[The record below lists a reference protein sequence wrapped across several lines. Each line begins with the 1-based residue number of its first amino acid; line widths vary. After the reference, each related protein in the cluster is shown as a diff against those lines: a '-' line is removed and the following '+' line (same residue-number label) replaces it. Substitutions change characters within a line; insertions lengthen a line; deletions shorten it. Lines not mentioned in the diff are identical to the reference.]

1 MLIKK
6 ITLII
11 LLSLIILA
19 CDDSKSSKVD
29 PEDYKSELR
38 THAKEFMTE
47 LKTVLQ
53 KNMKEGGPLQAV
65 SVCSDT
71 AQLLTQ
77 KYAENNNLTV
87 KRVSI
92 KNRNPNNTPNDFE
105 ESVLTDFESMFAS
118 GKLSQDTE
126 VIQQITEND
135 VEVIKYMKPIFVDAP
150 CLLCHGQQS
159 EILPQAAEIIK
170 NNYPYDKATGYKIGD
185 LRGAISISK
194 KL

>member
-11 LLSLIILA
+11 LVSLFAFA
-19 CDDSKSSKVD
+19 CGDSKTSKVNPD
-29 PEDYKSELR
+29 DYKSELR

-77 KYAENNNLTV
+77 KYAKNNELTIR
-87 KRVSI
+87 RVSL
-92 KNRNPNNTPNDFE
+92 KNRNSNNIPNDFE
-105 ESVLTDFESMFAS
+105 ESVLNDFESLFAA
-118 GKLSQDTE
+118 GKLTDETE
-126 VIQQITEND
+126 VIKQVTEND
-135 VEVIKYMKPIFVDAP
+135 IEMIKYMKPIFIDAP

-159 EILPQAAEIIK
+159 EILPQVAEIIK

>member
-19 CDDSKSSKVD
+19 CGDSKSSKVD

-77 KYAENNNLTV
+77 KYAEISELTIR
-87 KRVSI
+87 RVSL
-92 KNRNPNNTPNDFE
+92 KNRNSNNTPNDFE
-105 ESVLTDFESMFAS
+105 ESVLNDFESLFAA
-118 GKLSQDTE
+118 GKLTAEME
-126 VIQQITEND
+126 VIKQVTEND
-135 VEVIKYMKPIFVDAP
+135 IEMIKYMKPIFIDAP

-159 EILPQAAEIIK
+159 EILPQVAEIIK

-185 LRGAISISK
+185 LRGAISIIK